1 MLFSSLTFLFVFLPV
16 VFVLYYIPVFEKRE
30 TENKK
35 KNLILLAA
43 SLLFYAWGEPVYIV
57 LMLIS
62 IYFNFTIG
70 KDIEKNHLYIGKRK
84 RLLIFAVLFNI
95 GVLGFFKYSG
105 FLVENIN
112 SLFSL
117 ELSYKALPLPIGIS
131 FYTFQALSYVID
143 VYRRDTESQN
153 SLTDFALYISM
164 FPQLIAGPIV
174 QYSDIDTQLHERE
187 YDKKKFSIG
196 ILFFIRGLGK
206 KVIFAN
212 TAGAVFTEI
221 SGLEISGISVLTSW
235 IGIIAYTL
243 QIYFDFSGYSDMAI
257 GLGKMFGFDLI
268 QNFNF
273 PYTAESITDFWRR
286 WHISL
291 SSWFRDYVY
300 IPLGGNRK
308 GVKRQIINLS
318 VVWLLTGLW
327 HGASWNFVVWGV
339 YYGLLLIIEKF
350 ILAPVLE
357 KIPRFIKHIGTLV
370 LVIIGWVFF
379 SFEDLGA
386 AFEFLRTMFGFGGA
400 LIDDGGKYYLSSYLI
415 PLVIM
420 ALSAFGAYRDMPTVK
435 NKALRFFLQSVI
447 YIIVFILSVVFLVS
461 DSYNPFLYF
470 RF

>member
-16 VFVLYYIPVFEKRE
+16 VLVLYYLPVFERKE

-35 KNLILLAA
+35 KNLILLLA

-70 KDIEKNHLYIGKRK
+70 KDIENNHLYIGKRK
-84 RLLIFAVLFNI
+84 ALLFFAVAFNI

-105 FLVENIN
+105 FLVENVN

-117 ELSYKALPLPIGIS
+117 DIGYKALPLPVGIS

-143 VYRRDTESQN
+143 VYRRDTKSQE
-153 SLTDFALYISM
+153 SLTDFALYITM

-174 QYSDIDTQLHERE
+174 QYSDIDSQLQERE

-221 SGLEISGISVLTSW
+221 TSLEISGLSALTSW
-235 IGIIAYTL
+235 VGIIAYTL

-300 IPLGGNRK
+300 IPLGGNRR
-308 GVKRQIINLS
+308 GVKRQIVNIS

-327 HGASWNFVVWGV
+327 HGASWNFVIWGV

-357 KIPRFIKHIGTLV
+357 KTPRFIKHIVTML

-379 SFEDLGA
+379 SFEDLSVA
-386 AFEFLRTMFGFGGA
+386 LEFLKAMFGLGASVTDEGGM
-400 LIDDGGKYYLSSYLI
+400 YYLSSYII
-415 PLVIM
+415 PLSVM
-420 ALSAFGAYRDMPTVK
+420 ALSAVGVYRDMPAVK
-435 NKALRFFLQSVI
+435 NKALRFALQSAV
-447 YIIVFILSVVFLVS
+447 YIAVFVLSVVYLVS

>member
-1 MLFSSLTFLFVFLPV
+1 MLFSSLTFLFFFLPV
-16 VFVLYYIPVFEKRE
+16 VLVLYYVPVFEKKE

-35 KNLILLAA
+35 KNFILLLA
-43 SLLFYAWGEPVYIV
+43 SLLFYSWGEPVYIV
-57 LMLIS
+57 LMLLS
-62 IYFNFTIG
+62 IYFNFNIG
-70 KDIEKNHLYIGKRK
+70 KDIENNDLYIGKKK
-84 RLLIFAVLFNI
+84 RLLVFAVLFNI

-105 FLVENIN
+105 FFVDNIN

-131 FYTFQALSYVID
+131 FYTFQAMSYVID
-143 VYRRDTESQN
+143 VYRRDTRSQR
-153 SLTDFALYISM
+153 SLMDFALYITM

-174 QYSDIDTQLHERE
+174 QYSDIANQLHERE
-187 YDKKKFSIG
+187 HDSKRFSIG

-206 KVIFAN
+206 KVVFAN
-212 TAGAVFTEI
+212 TAGAIFTQI
-221 SGLEISGISVLTSW
+221 SSLQLSDLSVLTSW
-235 IGIIAYTL
+235 VGIIGYTL

-273 PYTAESITDFWRR
+273 PYTAQSITDFWRR

-308 GVKRQIINLS
+308 GVKRQIFNLF
-318 VVWLLTGLW
+318 VVWFLTGLW
-327 HGASWNFVVWGV
+327 HGASWNFVLWGA
-339 YYGLLLIIEKF
+339 YYGILLVIEKF
-350 ILAPVLE
+350 ILSSVLE
-357 KIPRFIKHIGTLV
+357 KTPGFIKHTVTMI

-379 SFEDLGA
+379 CFEDLSVA
-386 AFEFLRTMFGFGGA
+386 AEYLKIMFGIGA
-400 LIDDGGKYYLSSYLI
+400 SVIDESGKYYLSSYAVPI
-415 PLVIM
+415 LVM
-420 ALSAFGAYRDMPTVK
+420 GLSSAGVFRYLPAPK
-435 NKALRFFLQSVI
+435 NKALRFAGQCAVYIAVFVLSVI
-447 YIIVFILSVVFLVS
+447 YLVS